1 VCFKFWL
8 PRKGS
13 FGQASTWESL
23 RTSYRSKMPR
33 LKAFHTLRST
43 HRLAAC
49 SLQPVAPA
57 RTSRALVVLIIAFC
71 VLTAQQTI
79 AQQKLTLSE
88 AIEIAQRTSR
98 NIKKSKLNLYGNQRS
113 LDAQRASLKSR
124 FALDVTPFDY
134 NRHRSFNDLFSR
146 WNTNEDYNS
155 FANFSVSQPIVATNG
170 TISLINRLG
179 YRDNYSEFQDI
190 RTKTFSNN
198 LYLQLDQPIFT
209 YNRTK
214 IQLTELELNLE
225 NATISNALQ
234 LLSLEQSVTQSFYTF
249 YQRQNNLQIAR
260 DEYENQKISY
270 EITKNKVDADLLA
283 QEELYQAELNL
294 ATSKS
299 TLENNQ
305 VLLENAADDFKL
317 LLGLDLTEEIAVE
330 VDINF
335 VTREVDLNQA
345 LVHGLEHRME
355 LRERAIEIERS
366 QFELIR
372 TKALNEFKGAISL
385 SLGVFGDNVRAPDI
399 YEVPAVNPRIA
410 ISFNIPIFDWGENR
424 ARMDAANASR
434 EIKKIDLE
442 AEKNDI
448 MINIRKV
455 YRNLQNLENQI
466 MIAEQNVK
474 NATLTYDLNLERYKN
489 GDLTSIDLN
498 RFQSQLSEKKSTYA
512 DALINYKIE
521 LLNLKI
527 LSLYDFERQQPVIA
541 PNN

>member
-1 VCFKFWL
+1 MDMNIN
-8 PRKGS
+8 
-13 FGQASTWESL
+13 Q
-23 RTSYRSKMPR
+23 KM
-33 LKAFHTLRST
+33 KAE
-43 HRLAAC
+43 LARIAGYKK
-49 SLQPVAPA
+49 LAI
-57 RTSRALVVLIIAFC
+57 VLILIGTC
-71 VLTAQQTI
+71 IMISSITMAQD
-79 AQQKLTLSE
+79 TLNLDE
-88 AIEIAQRTSR
+88 AIQIAQRSSR
-98 NIKKSKLNLYGNQRS
+98 SIKKSTLNLYGNQRS

-134 NRHRSFNDLFSR
+134 SRHRSFNDLFSR

-155 FANFSVSQPIVATNG
+155 FANFSVIQPIAATDG

-190 RTKTFSNN
+190 RTKTYSNN

-214 IQLTELELNLE
+214 MQLKELELNLE
-225 NATISNALQ
+225 NAKISNALQ
-234 LLSLEQSVTQSFYTF
+234 LLGLEQNVTQSFYTV
-249 YQRQNNLQIAR
+249 YQRQNNLEIAR
-260 DEYENQKISY
+260 DEYENQQISY

-299 TLENNQ
+299 TLQNNQ
-305 VLLENAADDFKL
+305 VLLDNAADDFKL
-317 LLGLDLTEEIAVE
+317 LLGVDLTEVFAVE

-335 VTREVDLNQA
+335 VTREVDLNKA
-345 LVHGLEHRME
+345 ISYALEHRME
-355 LRERAIEIERS
+355 LRQRAIDIERS

-372 TKALNEFKGAISL
+372 TKSLNEFKGAVSL
-385 SLGVFGDNVRAPDI
+385 SLGVFGDNERAPDI

-424 ARMDAANASR
+424 ARMDAANASL
-434 EIKKIDLE
+434 EIRKVDLE
-442 AEKNDI
+442 VEKNDI

-466 MIAEQNVK
+466 LIAEQNVR
-474 NATLTYDLNLERYKN
+474 NATLTYDINLERYKN
-489 GDLTSIDLN
+489 GDLTSIDLD
-498 RFQSQLSEKKSTYA
+498 RFQSQLSEKKSTLA
-512 DALINYKIE
+512 DALINYKME

-527 LSLYDFERQQPVIA
+527 LSLYDFENQQPLID
-541 PNN
+541 PNK

>member
-1 VCFKFWL
+1 MSFWEMTKITNAWNV
-8 PRKGS
+8 REHSGYK
-13 FGQASTWESL
+13 
-23 RTSYRSKMPR
+23 
-33 LKAFHTLRST
+33 LKAAASNLKHAAILQIL
-43 HRLAAC
+43 LATFLIVI
-49 SLQPVAPA
+49 SIL
-57 RTSRALVVLIIAFC
+57 TSGQVF
-71 VLTAQQTI
+71 AQD
-79 AQQKLTLSE
+79 KLTLSE
-88 AIEIAQRTSR
+88 AIEIAQRSSR
-98 NIKKSKLNLYGNQRS
+98 SIKKSKLNLYGNQRS
-113 LDAQRASLKSR
+113 LDAQRAALKSR
-124 FALDVTPFDY
+124 FALAVTPFDY
-134 NRHRSFNDLFSR
+134 NRQRSFNDLFST

-155 FANFSVSQPIVATNG
+155 FANLSVSQPIVATDG

-179 YRDNYSEFQDI
+179 YRDNYSEFQDV
-190 RTKTFSNN
+190 RTKTYSNN

-214 IQLTELELNLE
+214 IQLKELELNLE

-249 YQRQNNLQIAR
+249 YQRQNNLQISK

-299 TLENNQ
+299 TVENNQ
-305 VLLENAADDFKL
+305 VLLDNAADDFKL
-317 LLGLDLTEEIAVE
+317 LLGVDLTEQFTVE

-335 VTREVDLNQA
+335 ITREVDLNQA
-345 LVHGLEHRME
+345 LQHGLEHRME
-355 LRERAIEIERS
+355 LRERAIDIERS

-372 TKALNEFKGAISL
+372 TKALNEFKGAVSL
-385 SLGVFGDNVRAPDI
+385 SLGVFGDNERAPDI
-399 YEVPAVNPRIA
+399 YEVPAVNPRVA
-410 ISFNIPIFDWGENR
+410 ISFNIPIFDWGEKR
-424 ARMDAANASR
+424 ARIDAANATR

-442 AEKNDI
+442 VERNDI

-466 MIAEQNVK
+466 LIAEQNVK
-474 NATLTYDLNLERYKN
+474 NATLTYDINLERYKN

-498 RFQSQLSEKKSTYA
+498 RFQSQLSEKKSTHA

-527 LSLYDFERQQPVIA
+527 LSLYDFETQQPVIS
-541 PNN
+541 PVN